1 MLTQTLYS
9 ENETVLFG
17 KKIAKNLRP
26 GVFIALKGALGAGK
40 TCLCRGILSG
50 LGHTGHVKSP
60 TYPLVEI
67 YTLES
72 STIYHFDFY
81 RITNPMEVIEAGFRE
96 VFINTNICLV
106 EWPENAESVLR
117 VPDITISIIFS
128 TNSRDISVTAA
139 SELGKQCLKGL
150 Q

>member
-72 STIYHFDFY
+72 STIY
-81 RITNPMEVIEAGFRE
+81 P
-96 VFINTNICLV
+96 
-106 EWPENAESVLR
+106 
-117 VPDITISIIFS
+117 
-128 TNSRDISVTAA
+128 
-139 SELGKQCLKGL
+139 
-150 Q
+150 

>member
-67 YTLES
+67 YSLGS

-81 RITNPMEVIEAGFRE
+81 RLDDPLEALDIGIEEYFYSG
-96 VFINTNICLV
+96 NYCLL
-106 EWPENAESVLR
+106 EWAEKIGQFL
-117 VPDITISIIFS
+117 PDHSFLIDLAI
-128 TNSRDISVTAA
+128 A
-139 SELGKQCLKGL
+139 SETGRTLTLHHHQNGN
-150 Q
+150 